1 MKQIQ
6 LGKLTIKIKGTLLRI
21 ARLDGEGYLFFND
34 PEQIINDLRSC
45 SERIDLLT
53 FIPPIAQASQMLS
66 YPIEWDN
73 QAVIKVTTFDDWWNH
88 EIGFKARNKAKQ
100 AEKRGVTIRDV
111 AFDEELARGIWEI
124 YNETPIRQGRKFP
137 HFGKDFATVY
147 KESATLPEYSNFIG
161 AYFEDKL
168 IGFIRIVVS
177 EDRLQAGLL
186 NIVSKIEHRDKS
198 PTNALIA
205 RAVQF
210 CAAHGISYLTYSQ
223 FNYGKRKWDSLM
235 EFKERNAFQRVD
247 IPRYFVALTPIGKLA
262 FRFGMH
268 KKPLDRIPEPIIVKF
283 RDMRA
288 AFYKRTMHA
297 DV

>member
-268 KKPLDRIPEPIIVKF
+268 KKLLDRIPEPIIVKF

>member
-6 LGKLTIKIKGTLLRI
+6 LGKSTIKIKGTLLRI

-247 IPRYFVALTPIGKLA
+247 IPRYFVALTPLGKLA

-268 KKPLDRIPEPIIVKF
+268 KKLLDRIPEPIIVKF

-297 DV
+297 DA

>member
-6 LGKLTIKIKGTLLRI
+6 LGKSTIKIKGTLLRI